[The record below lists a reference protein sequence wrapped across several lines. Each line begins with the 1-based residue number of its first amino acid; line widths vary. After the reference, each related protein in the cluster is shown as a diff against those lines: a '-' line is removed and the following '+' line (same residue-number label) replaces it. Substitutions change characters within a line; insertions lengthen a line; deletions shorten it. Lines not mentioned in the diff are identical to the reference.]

1 LSDLPVGFVFE
12 DVVTFAQV
20 GEVVVAGLAVIRPV
34 SGVVDLAPSGVPGA
48 AEEPS
53 GDVPDL

>member
-12 DVVTFAQV
+12 DVVAFAQV

-34 SGVVDLAPSGVPGA
+34 SGVVDLAAGGVPGA